1 MTDNV
6 VVCRDGKRVPEFTV
20 NPSKFMDKTIVLY
33 GKSNS
38 GKTTLVKF
46 ILHTLKDK
54 VPIAFVVSPT
64 EPSNKAYE
72 DFIDRTMIHYDL
84 VIDNKH
90 EDQCF
95 LYCLWSWQS
104 LRAGI
109 YNKVKRLDILKTLY
123 GRYPDSA
130 TDTMLSKVKQK
141 KESLVR
147 SAHPSK
153 KTDIEGQCDELTLQ
167 IYRNYIN
174 KNKSRLNAIKD
185 QLTEDEKYSLKYINL
200 NPRIVIIFD
209 DCSAELKPYFNRPMF
224 RKLFYQSRH
233 SYITP
238 IFTMQD
244 DSDLSPNLRKNV
256 AINIFTQGIVAA
268 SNFTRASNKFS
279 KDVINYA
286 NSIIADVFVG
296 HRKLI
301 YVENDSNKQHF
312 YWFTAKQVAP
322 FKFGSSTLN
331 ELCRLVKSEGGAL
344 DSTNPYMSK
353 FKV

>member
-200 NPRIVIIFD
+200 NPRI
-209 DCSAELKPYFNRPMF
+209 
-224 RKLFYQSRH
+224 YQ
-233 SYITP
+233 YP
-238 IFTMQD
+238 
-244 DSDLSPNLRKNV
+244 
-256 AINIFTQGIVAA
+256 
-268 SNFTRASNKFS
+268 
-279 KDVINYA
+279 
-286 NSIIADVFVG
+286 
-296 HRKLI
+296 
-301 YVENDSNKQHF
+301 
-312 YWFTAKQVAP
+312 
-322 FKFGSSTLN
+322 
-331 ELCRLVKSEGGAL
+331 
-344 DSTNPYMSK
+344 
-353 FKV
+353 